1 MTVGTARM
9 RSTSGE
15 INVVGLVKAEKLVE
29 IETIS
34 GGVSTRNDNGHPSE
48 KVRNGEKD
56 GERETDR
63 QTERQRL
70 SAHGSTTAIH
80 QRYPSKISVED
91 VGPPSPGLCGDNE
104 RRWVAVGGGGY
115 LLGVHRVQ
123 SSPVDPFVN

>member
-1 MTVGTARM
+1 MKVAGKVTVGTARM

-63 QTERQRL
+63 QTDRETE
-70 SAHGSTTAIH
+70 AFSTRIDNGH
-80 QRYPSKISVED
+80 PSKISIKD
-91 VGPPSPGLCGDNE
+91 I
-104 RRWVAVGGGGY
+104 RRRCWTASAGS
-115 LLGVHRVQ
+115 LW
-123 SSPVDPFVN
+123 